1 MTCACRNTISVG
13 MHACRSS
20 QHAAATA
27 VLAAAAALHRHGGTT
42 ATGFPPP
49 YAGARSSSHA
59 APEASVV
66 CPQFKPGQSVLP
78 VSLGAAA
85 RNCARG
91 HFSAHRG
98 CLSRH
103 NGCPSGAPACPDPH
117 TFLQPRLE
125 MPWHPLLT
133 REELLRGLA
142 YFGSGARLHRLARKL
157 LAGKPIKA
165 SRAWAGQAAHNITA
179 ADKPARL
186 PAPTFIYMHRLPAPG
201 CTGLHAGRQ
210 RDGGWRRLAPSR
222 QLLRA
227 TLLQVY
233 PKIIS
238 PQVGRAVVCRGWA
251 HAWQVLPAPGMAWR
265 SRDGGRSRRMVSVV
279 GLPLLALQP
288 HWLHGAGCA
297 CTPLE

>member
-42 ATGFPPP
+42 ATGFLPLMQGHAAVAMQRQRPRWS
-49 YAGARSSSHA
+49 ARSSSLGNLCCGE
-59 APEASVV
+59 PRSGS
-66 CPQFKPGQSVLP
+66 PQLCSGAFLCTSRLP
-78 VSLGAAA
+78 VPAQRLPIWCTRLPRPPHFLAAE
-85 RNCARG
+85 
-91 HFSAHRG
+91 
-98 CLSRH
+98 
-103 NGCPSGAPACPDPH
+103 
-117 TFLQPRLE
+117 TE